1 MKNTFRSVLMGKNT
15 VIAAALAIGLLMI
28 VGLGCGGGSK
38 STDEKQAGSEF
49 VGAWV
54 ASDGSTIT
62 IRSDGSADY
71 KIGGTSVTGGKAL
84 VSEKDKTLRVS
95 MLGMGSPMK
104 IDKAPAN
111 GEMTIDGI
119 VYKKGGGGSSSTS
132 DSGSKPS
139 PSATKDDDDN

>member
-1 MKNTFRSVLMGKNT
+1 MMKNTLKSVLLGKNA
-15 VIAAALAIGLLMI
+15 VITAAFAVGLLMI
-28 VGLGCGGGSK
+28 VGLGCGGSK
-38 STDEKQAGSEF
+38 SADEKQAGPEF

-84 VSEKDKTLRVS
+84 VSEKNKTLRIA
-95 MLGMGSPMK
+95 MMGMGSPMK
-104 IDKAPAN
+104 LDKAPEN
-111 GEMTIDGI
+111 GQMTIDGI
-119 VYKKGGGGSSSTS
+119 VYKKGGG
-132 DSGSKPS
+132 SGTAESKPS